1 MNYKKII
8 TLPVYRRPNYTKQ
21 VLEGLRNCYG
31 IKDYTICIFAE
42 PGYPEVIDVIKS
54 FTDLNIRLTINEKQ
68 LGLPSNTRQ
77 CLDYGFSVS
86 DFVIHIE
93 DDTVPNKDCLEFYE
107 WVRDEYEKDKEI
119 YTITAYNRCDPTP
132 NDHDIYHEVRRRQ
145 WFHSTSWATWQDRWK
160 EIKNGWIQF
169 DNTWSNSVQNTRKNR
184 CEIYPCI
191 ARVQNIGAE
200 MGENTL
206 VESHWNTHYNE
217 FWIGSVE
224 LKKGKYY
231 EIDKNNKG

>member
-8 TLPVYRRPNYTKQ
+8 TIPVYRRPNYTKQ

-54 FTDLNIRLTINEKQ
+54 FTDLNIILTINEKQ

-93 DDTVPNKDCLEFYE
+93 DDTVPDKDCLEFYE
-107 WVRDEYEKDKEI
+107 WVRDEYENDKEI
-119 YTITAYNRCDPTP
+119 YTITAYNRCEPIP
-132 NDHDIYHEVRRRQ
+132 NDHDIYHEVRRRP
-145 WFHSTSWATWQDRWK
+145 WFHSTSWATWQDRWE
-160 EIKNGWIQF
+160 EIKNGWVQVELI
-169 DNTWSNSVQNTRKNR
+169 NVWSNSVQNTRGNR

-191 ARVQNIGAE
+191 ARVKYIGKELSTNIL
-200 MGENTL
+200 TL
-206 VESHWNTHYNE
+206 EYFNE
-217 FWIGSVE
+217 FWVGSVE
-224 LKKGKYY
+224 LEKGKYY
-231 EIDKNNKG
+231 EVGKNHNK

>member
-1 MNYKKII
+1 VNYKKII
-8 TLPVYRRPNYTKQ
+8 TIPVYRRPNYTKQ

-54 FTDLNIRLTINEKQ
+54 FTDLNIILTINEKQ

-93 DDTVPNKDCLEFYE
+93 DDTVPDKDCLEFYE
-107 WVRDEYEKDKEI
+107 WVRDEYENDKEI
-119 YTITAYNRCDPTP
+119 YTITAYNRCEPIP
-132 NDHDIYHEVRRRQ
+132 NDHDIYHEVRRRP
-145 WFHSTSWATWQDRWK
+145 WFHSTSWATWQDRWE
-160 EIKNGWIQF
+160 EIKNGWVQVELI
-169 DNTWSNSVQNTRKNR
+169 NVWSNSVQNTRGNR

-191 ARVQNIGAE
+191 ARVKYIGKE
-200 MGENTL
+200 LSTNTL
-206 VESHWNTHYNE
+206 TLEYFNE
-217 FWIGSVE
+217 FWVGSVE
-224 LKKGKYY
+224 LEKGKYY
-231 EIDKNNKG
+231 EVGKNHNK